1 MRRYKRTNQKELIR
15 LDLEEIIPIVEFFMI
30 FSSRAKDLLKYVTEF
45 KTDYLDEY
53 KFNLQVG
60 IETVLIIADNALY
73 RIEQAELGGKLRLIH
88 PSMNRRT

>member
-30 FSSRAKDLLKYVTEF
+30 FSSRAEDLLKYVEEF

-53 KFNLQVG
+53 RFNLQVG
-60 IETVLIIADNALY
+60 LASVLIISENALY
-73 RIEQAELGGKLRLIH
+73 RIEQAELLGKLRLIH